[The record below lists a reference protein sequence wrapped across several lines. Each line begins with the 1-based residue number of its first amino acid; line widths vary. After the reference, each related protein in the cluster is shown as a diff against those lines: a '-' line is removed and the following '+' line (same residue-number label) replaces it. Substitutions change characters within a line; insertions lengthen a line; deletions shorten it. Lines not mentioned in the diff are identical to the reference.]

1 MTIRSLFIFI
11 LFAIGV
17 TWISHPAFAQKPK
30 PHDGKKV
37 TQVKPSRTH
46 LPTDTVGIVNGVVI
60 TYADFNSIMSGYLK
74 TFVQRTGDN
83 VVTDSL
89 YSVIVDSSWNKA
101 VSDILTELEIQKRKL
116 EMTDSAVKQ
125 VILQDPPAFLRQ
137 QFTDSTGTFHPE
149 YLSLALNDP
158 RNDSIVRIIVGA
170 ETVRWET
177 YRLIAS
183 LDPKAHS
190 PAEKKRAYQAW
201 LKQAMTKATIVDKRL
216 SFGFY

>member
-1 MTIRSLFIFI
+1 VTIRSLFIFS

-17 TWISHPAFAQKPK
+17 TWTSRPVFAQNTP
-30 PHDGKKV
+30 PRGERKV

-74 TFVQRTGDN
+74 AFVQRSGDN

-89 YSVIVDSSWNKA
+89 YSVIVDSSWSKA

-125 VILQDPPAFLRQ
+125 VILQDPPDFLRQ
-137 QFTDSTGTFHPE
+137 QFTDSTGKYYPE
-149 YLSLALNDP
+149 YLSRALNDP
-158 RNDSIVRIIVGA
+158 HNDTIVRIIVGE

-190 PAEKKRAYQAW
+190 PEEKKRAYNAW
-201 LKQAMTKATIVDKRL
+201 LKHATAKAAIVDKRL